1 MFSLGSTMT
10 YDRFLN
16 LYFLFEQRP
25 LHTKKLTKK
34 RVSGRSKS
42 NPYFMDLPRHTT
54 GI

>member
-34 RVSGRSKS
+34 KGSLVEVSQILISWI
-42 NPYFMDLPRHTT
+42 YHD
-54 GI
+54 IQ